1 MRGNTV
7 LEVALWMPVLLLLIV
22 GMVQFGKLTYLDYAL
37 TKILYSAARGL
48 ATQQSVNLCDPAND
62 AATQTPSRWPSSP
75 ATGLPLISNLTPDMF
90 LVTTQ
95 RLTPTALPAHAT
107 PAPAEFTGSQRSD
120 FIRHAAERLPGST
133 PHPYIPL
140 TIQLRR
146 PPPCRSAGVSRYE
159 TPRPGG
165 PRIRPPTLQR
175 RDPAAHLQGVRL
187 KCLDR
192 HPSRT
197 SHAGAQSPPPVAE
210 RRWQRRNVINYMQT
224 NVPPMIDM
232 DQFQN
237 GAAGIQVQYF
247 TQNPDG
253 TLTAF
258 DGNNCG
264 GGVCIPDSVSVS
276 VTTYQYRRFS
286 GFFRL
291 GPVTMPPF
299 TTTVPME
306 SAGYRDASGTCT
318 E

>member
-1 MRGNTV
+1 MKRLLTRAAPIGAATVRERSSHRGQAA
-7 LEVALWMPVLLLLIV
+7 LEFAL
-22 GMVQFGKLTYLDYAL
+22 
-37 TKILYSAARGL
+37 LYSAVILPLTFMGVFVAEMLWTWHSVADLTRRG
-48 ATQQSVNLCDPAND
+48 AQF
-62 AATQTPSRWPSSP
+62 AATSCW
-75 ATGLPLISNLTPDMF
+75 
-90 LVTTQ
+90 
-95 RLTPTALPAHAT
+95 TAD
-107 PAPAEFTGSQRSD
+107 G
-120 FIRHAAERLPGST
+120 
-133 PHPYIPL
+133 
-140 TIQLRR
+140 
-146 PPPCRSAGVSRYE
+146 SAG
-159 TPRPGG
+159 
-165 PRIRPPTLQR
+165 
-175 RDPAAHLQGVRL
+175 
-187 KCLDR
+187 
-192 HPSRT
+192 
-197 SHAGAQSPPPVAE
+197 
-210 RRWQRRNVINYMQT
+210 NVIAYMQT
-224 NVPPMIDM
+224 TVPPMIDM

-286 GFFRL
+286 GFFKL

>member
-1 MRGNTV
+1 MRLWDRPGGLSFRRQATRPAPRGQAA
-7 LEVALWMPVLLLLIV
+7 LEFAL
-22 GMVQFGKLTYLDYAL
+22 
-37 TKILYSAARGL
+37 LYSAVILPLTFMGVFVAEMLWTWHSVADLTRRG
-48 ATQQSVNLCDPAND
+48 AQF
-62 AATQTPSRWPSSP
+62 AATSCW
-75 ATGLPLISNLTPDMF
+75 
-90 LVTTQ
+90 
-95 RLTPTALPAHAT
+95 TAD
-107 PAPAEFTGSQRSD
+107 G
-120 FIRHAAERLPGST
+120 
-133 PHPYIPL
+133 
-140 TIQLRR
+140 
-146 PPPCRSAGVSRYE
+146 SAG
-159 TPRPGG
+159 
-165 PRIRPPTLQR
+165 
-175 RDPAAHLQGVRL
+175 
-187 KCLDR
+187 
-192 HPSRT
+192 
-197 SHAGAQSPPPVAE
+197 
-210 RRWQRRNVINYMQT
+210 NVINYMQT
-224 NVPPMIDM
+224 TVPPMIDM

-286 GFFRL
+286 GFFKL